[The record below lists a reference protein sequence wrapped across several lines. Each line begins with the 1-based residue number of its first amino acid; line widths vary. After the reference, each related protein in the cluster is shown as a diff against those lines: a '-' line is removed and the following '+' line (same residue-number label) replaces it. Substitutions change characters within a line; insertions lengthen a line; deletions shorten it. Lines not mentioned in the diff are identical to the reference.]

1 MTNTAMPQTAD
12 DWTSLLVSKTLPT
25 PFKVGKAVLRNIQR
39 KSLPYAKIAELINR
53 DPILSFRILSQANKN
68 REAGHESSKTLSHA
82 LSMVGIEELTSML
95 ENQPFK
101 ALSLTDIKSFYYLR
115 IMSTSLYAGHLG
127 RIISLKKKKGN
138 SEDVYWSSLFLGTPT
153 WYLWRFATP
162 EMRLIRYAIRSN
174 FKLPTTAESEVLGDT
189 LENIT
194 AKMANELALPEMA
207 RQCYNPENQLSKRQ
221 WVSIAKTVHNTGKPF
236 RIDDRDISMKMQSPH
251 FIVMLANL
259 IAHYSS
265 YCWYSKATL
274 RAQKILASYL
284 QCTLD
289 EAIQITHEAAA
300 QMSRAH
306 PMPGM
311 MLPAAKII
319 LPPRLRTKATNET
332 DAKDVVSAKTATQ
345 NKPQDKIQDKVQG
358 KATLEANLKKAST
371 AVSEDTLEDTRNKT
385 EAKDKHNPIFTEL
398 ISIMQNRPE
407 DFIDLHELMNAAT
420 QGIAYGV
427 ELKRTC
433 VGLISKDKTRFKNY
447 YSVGCQ
453 DNEEL
458 ANFESPI
465 AKDTIFA
472 KLSARPASIW
482 VKANSDKKIL
492 DLTPQNFKDAINA
505 KEYFLMSVFVGRKPV
520 AIFYADNNDEEHLTN
535 WHYQQFKEMCSSVSS
550 ALQYQANNKK

>member
-1 MTNTAMPQTAD
+1 MTETAMPQTAD
-12 DWTSLLVSKTLPT
+12 DWASFLVSKTLPT

-39 KSLPYAKIAELINR
+39 KSLPYTTIAEQINR
-53 DPILSFRILSQANKN
+53 DPILSFRILSQANRN

-82 LSMVGIEELTSML
+82 MSMVGIEELTSML
-95 ENQPFK
+95 DSQPFK
-101 ALSLTDIKSFYYLR
+101 ALSLKDIKSFYYLR
-115 IMSTSLYAGHLG
+115 ILSTSLYAGHLG
-127 RIISLKKKKGN
+127 RIISLNKKKGN

-174 FKLPTTAESEVLGDT
+174 FKLPNIAETEVLGDT
-189 LENIT
+189 LETIT
-194 AKMANELALPEMA
+194 GKMAKEMALPEMA
-207 RQCYNPENQLSKRQ
+207 QQCFEPNNQLTKKQ
-221 WVSIAKTVHNTGKPF
+221 WVSISKTVPNTGKPL

-259 IAHYSS
+259 ISHYSS

-284 QCTLD
+284 QCPLD
-289 EAIQITHEAAA
+289 KAIQITHETAA

-319 LPPRLRTKATNET
+319 LPPRLRTKATNDKSSPSLQAQT
-332 DAKDVVSAKTATQ
+332 KT
-345 NKPQDKIQDKVQG
+345 NKGSLESHQQKI
-358 KATLEANLKKAST
+358 NT
-371 AVSEDTLEDTRNKT
+371 AVSENTLEDARTKT
-385 EAKDKHNPIFTEL
+385 EPKDQHNPIFTEL
-398 ISIMQNRPE
+398 ISIMKNRPE
-407 DFIDLHELMNAAT
+407 DFVDLHELMNAAT

-433 VGLISKDKTRFKNY
+433 VGLISKDKARFKNY

-453 DNEEL
+453 ENDEL

-465 AKDTIFA
+465 VEDTIFA

-492 DLTPQNFKDAINA
+492 DLIPQNFNSVIGA

-520 AIFYADNNDEEHLTN
+520 AIFYADNEDQEHLTN